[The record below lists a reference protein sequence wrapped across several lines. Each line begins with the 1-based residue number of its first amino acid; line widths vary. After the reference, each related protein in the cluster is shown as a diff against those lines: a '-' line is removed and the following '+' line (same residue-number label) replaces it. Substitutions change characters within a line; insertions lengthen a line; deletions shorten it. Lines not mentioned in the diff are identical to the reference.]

1 MNILFQNSK
10 YLVFKTI
17 VILVIISCSFLHGN
31 EKNILSHGII
41 GEITENG
48 AGLYFSSE
56 INKINL
62 YSKIGFHFERSNKI
76 KVDPFYNTQ
85 NPGFKKTIGAI
96 GIGFRKSIFKNS
108 FSRNINLNVISEY
121 TIGNTLQNLLKS
133 NFNKDYNR
141 FTVGLSFQ
149 IFNGDIFKRYD
160 FCFQNSNSIEGI
172 FLIRIHF
179 MKNF

>member
-1 MNILFQNSK
+1 MNISFKNSK
-10 YLVFKTI
+10 YLVLKIT
-17 VILVIISCSFLHGN
+17 VILVIISCSLLHGN
-31 EKNILSHGII
+31 QKNTLSHGII

-96 GIGFRKSIFKNS
+96 GIGFRKSILKNS